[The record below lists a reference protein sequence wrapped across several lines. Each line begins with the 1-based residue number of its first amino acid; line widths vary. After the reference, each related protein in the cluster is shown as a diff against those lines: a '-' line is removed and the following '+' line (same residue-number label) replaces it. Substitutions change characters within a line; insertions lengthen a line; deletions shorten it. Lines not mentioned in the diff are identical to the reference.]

1 MVIPATP
8 CLLLTWLL
16 LLATTSLW
24 AGIPQEPSE
33 SAPYTISLNVDL
45 VLLDV
50 SVEDRG
56 GKFVA
61 DLEAEN
67 FKIYEDGRPEAIA
80 YFLKKDVPV
89 TIGLAI
95 DNSGSMRGKRSGIV
109 AAAMAFVEASNP
121 HDEIFVVHFN
131 EHVRFGLSAPQLFTN
146 DPIQV
151 RGALLRMIADGQTA
165 LYDAVSQAMEHFG
178 KAKHNRKA
186 LLVVSDG
193 GDNASQHQ
201 LKETLQLVHSSHVV
215 VYTISLY
222 DPANRDQKPRV
233 LRRLSGTSGGES
245 FFPKQLEDVGP
256 VCRSIATDI
265 RNQYLLAYRSSNT
278 KRDGAFRRVQVLLDT
293 PARKNLVVRT
303 REGYFAPTDS
313 GAGHVSSRKTETS
326 GLP

>member
-1 MVIPATP
+1 
-8 CLLLTWLL
+8 
-16 LLATTSLW
+16 
-24 AGIPQEPSE
+24 
-33 SAPYTISLNVDL
+33 
-45 VLLDV
+45 
-50 SVEDRG
+50 
-56 GKFVA
+56 
-61 DLEAEN
+61 
-67 FKIYEDGRPEAIA
+67 
-80 YFLKKDVPV
+80 
-89 TIGLAI
+89 
-95 DNSGSMRGKRSGIV
+95 
-109 AAAMAFVEASNP
+109 
-121 HDEIFVVHFN
+121 
-131 EHVRFGLSAPQLFTN
+131 
-146 DPIQV
+146 
-151 RGALLRMIADGQTA
+151 
-165 LYDAVSQAMEHFG
+165 
-178 KAKHNRKA
+178 

-215 VYTISLY
+215 VYTVSLY

-278 KRDGAFRRVQVLLDT
+278 KRDGAFRRVRVLLDT

-313 GAGHVSSRKTETS
+313 GAGHVSSRKTETP